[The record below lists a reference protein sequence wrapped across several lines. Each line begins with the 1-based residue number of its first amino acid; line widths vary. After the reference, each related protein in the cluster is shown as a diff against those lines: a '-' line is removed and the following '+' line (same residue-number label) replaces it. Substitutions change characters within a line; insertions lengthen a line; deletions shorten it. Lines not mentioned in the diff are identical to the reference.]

1 MILTLIKSCGYYE
14 YNHGPKVSEADHNYT
29 KVTFDNDI
37 DYDML
42 MLFTDRLLKEA
53 KYKSKGTLPALFT
66 LMLLFMISI
75 RNRKS
80 YDCGDYKNAMHYA
93 WSSVEQALT
102 IGFHKK
108 RSELAMIA
116 NYKDNDELY
125 IEGLSDSQR
134 DGIWIM
140 VEYIDS
146 VAAYNS
152 GVPSLIS
159 KADPSMLDAKSP
171 YHRVIEATS
180 CYKDIAALIANSDHE
195 LRNLADV
202 EELIARVDNLNST
215 NVDSLLDISKRLF
228 ALDGPL
234 SRQMYYDLIY
244 KLKMCDMTMF
254 LYMHSSSCVKRFMAN
269 SPKFKMMSDHE
280 KKELEITKE
289 RYTKRCFVYAI
300 SMLSLL
306 NYLLVGNYTTPMN
319 VYLGFTEMCD
329 LFMKVAM
336 CIFSR
341 IAELLENSQVVKD
354 GPQHIADKNSQLFID
369 NLDLDSLKPL
379 VYKHL
384 NGDSPESKAPNVNQL
399 EKTIQESYNDVQ
411 ALLHYMNGFFFNCS
425 RSIIAKD
432 YKFFA
437 IYKAKI
443 ESSCQYAIPS
453 LGHLFQGN
461 DQENDKLQ
469 TDSVLNGDT
478 PSTSS
483 TTRLMDSLIPSVDPS
498 APLPGQFQPLPQE
511 QKQQQEETGIITPV
525 TLHSEM
531 EEMRT
536 KIISL
541 ENLLK
546 QRTSVSSNS
555 LRESI
560 SSTSS
565 STGNSD
571 NSINSHPQRQR
582 KQKLEG
588 ILNMELDSL
597 KRYKIAQKPS
607 RTTYYGPFSTF
618 SSIGSKTSATTFTI
632 FANFLE
638 SERNAYKNI
647 HGKAPYMP
655 MILNARVEQEEV
667 LAKIEND
674 VLPHCNA
681 LFSRISYFRSN
692 LNDLLYNGFI
702 DMPYVMERFHNY
714 FQKTPDYSFNF
725 VRPKKE
731 YEYAELALIFA
742 VVYSTLPFCD
752 VDPAVSSS
760 IQLPQEIKDTILQ
773 LCTDCYS
780 ISKPQRKHTFSAL
793 LTLVIIRDIF
803 FTHSHTGTDAVDE
816 SKSYGVVRETID
828 SAYRLGLHRDP
839 TTVQEFIFASKRSR
853 GSIYHLPPLNSRAL
867 WSYLKMLD
875 ASYSIYI
882 GLPLLISDVFS
893 DSSLPPIVGNNMFA
907 VFTDLES
914 ETAVLM
920 NSVSPISLN
929 DLLKLREKYLKL
941 NSSFETFDEL
951 IAPRDILLSTP
962 ELSAIAHKLRLK
974 LKLFRILGVF
984 NSYLTN
990 AFTDTG
996 KYPTSQLT
1004 PENLVLLN
1012 DYACHFHY
1020 EFTKITAVIWKFLRM
1035 LCDGNTVF
1043 GDSNSFYC
1051 VYLKGDIL
1059 PVLTNCFCV
1068 GMSHNLFGWF
1078 NLVFKK
1084 DDPQHAQYFYSP
1096 DKIGEELPSPLIQLN
1111 SLDYG
1116 EIETSMSEKISSN
1129 SQDTIGKKLDDLFR
1143 RPRQLIAFLKEVHE
1157 SGCKSSIF
1165 SDNYGY
1171 FCLLK
1176 LAAIFCCFLDSMVKM
1191 NESGKSI
1198 GTGNLTEVIDETRK
1212 KINETMK
1219 LGINDFGFD
1228 LQGGS
1233 IDNWLDLLFDEE
1245 TLSTFLQSADT
1256 ICNINQAKIQMSKR

>member
-1 MILTLIKSCGYYE
+1 MTVI
-14 YNHGPKVSEADHNYT
+14 NT
-29 KVTFDNDI
+29 KN
-37 DYDML
+37 
-42 MLFTDRLLKEA
+42 
-53 KYKSKGTLPALFT
+53 SNPART
-66 LMLLFMISI
+66 RK
-75 RNRKS
+75 RNRPS
-80 YDCGDYKNAMHYA
+80 FVCSNCRR
-93 WSSVEQALT
+93 
-102 IGFHKK
+102 KK
-108 RSELAMIA
+108 IKCDKQSPCHNCVR
-116 NYKDNDELY
+116 
-125 IEGLSDSQR
+125 
-134 DGIWIM
+134 
-140 VEYIDS
+140 
-146 VAAYNS
+146 
-152 GVPSLIS
+152 
-159 KADPSMLDAKSP
+159 AK
-171 YHRVIEATS
+171 
-180 CYKDIAALIANSDHE
+180 
-195 LRNLADV
+195 
-202 EELIARVDNLNST
+202 
-215 NVDSLLDISKRLF
+215 
-228 ALDGPL
+228 
-234 SRQMYYDLIY
+234 
-244 KLKMCDMTMF
+244 
-254 LYMHSSSCVKRFMAN
+254 
-269 SPKFKMMSDHE
+269 
-280 KKELEITKE
+280 
-289 RYTKRCFVYAI
+289 
-300 SMLSLL
+300 
-306 NYLLVGNYTTPMN
+306 
-319 VYLGFTEMCD
+319 
-329 LFMKVAM
+329 
-336 CIFSR
+336 
-341 IAELLENSQVVKD
+341 
-354 GPQHIADKNSQLFID
+354 IAD
-369 NLDLDSLKPL
+369 
-379 VYKHL
+379 
-384 NGDSPESKAPNVNQL
+384 
-399 EKTIQESYNDVQ
+399 
-411 ALLHYMNGFFFNCS
+411 
-425 RSIIAKD
+425 
-432 YKFFA
+432 
-437 IYKAKI
+437 
-443 ESSCQYAIPS
+443 SCQYAIPS

-461 DQENDKLQ
+461 DQETDP
-469 TDSVLNGDT
+469 DSVLNGEI
-478 PSTSS
+478 PNISS
-483 TTRLMDSLIPSVDPS
+483 TTRSVGLQIPSVDPL
-498 APLPGQFQPLPQE
+498 APLPQQLQPPAQE
-511 QKQQQEETGIITPV
+511 QQQEIGIITPV
-525 TLHSEM
+525 TTIHSEM
-531 EEMRT
+531 EDMRA

-541 ENLLK
+541 ENMLK

-555 LRESI
+555 PRESI
-560 SSTSS
+560 SSTPLSKVNSNSS
-565 STGNSD
+565 SNP
-571 NSINSHPQRQR
+571 HPQRQK

-588 ILNMELDSL
+588 ILNLKLDSL

-618 SSIGSKTSATTFTI
+618 ASIGSKTSATTFMI

-638 SERNAYKNI
+638 SERNAYKDI

-655 MILNARVEQEEV
+655 TLLNARVEKKDV
-667 LAKIEND
+667 LEKIEND

-714 FQKTPDYSFNF
+714 FQKTPDYSFTF
-725 VRPKKE
+725 VRPTKD
-731 YEYAELALIFA
+731 YEYAELALVFA
-742 VVYSTLPFCD
+742 VVYSTFPFCD
-752 VDPAVSSS
+752 VDPDVSSS
-760 IQLPQEIKDTILQ
+760 IQLPQEIKETIIR

-780 ISKPQRKHTFSAL
+780 VSKPQRKHTFSAL

-803 FTHSHTGTDAVDE
+803 FTHSHTGSDAVDE
-816 SKSYGVVRETID
+816 SKSYGVIRETID
-828 SAYRLGLHRDP
+828 LAYRLGLHRDP
-839 TTVQEFIFASKRSR
+839 TTVQEFILPPKHSR

-867 WSYLKMLD
+867 WAYLKMLD

-907 VFTDLES
+907 VFTDLER

-929 DLLKLREKYLKL
+929 DLLKLRDKYLKL
-941 NSSFETFDEL
+941 NSSIETFDEL
-951 IAPRDILLSTP
+951 ISPRDTLLSAP

-1004 PENLVLLN
+1004 PENLTLLN
-1012 DYACHFHY
+1012 EFASHFHY

-1096 DKIGEELPSPLIQLN
+1096 GEMGEEPHRPLIQLN

-1116 EIETSMSEKISSN
+1116 EIEASMSEKMSST

-1198 GTGNLTEVIDETRK
+1198 GTGNLAEVIDETRK

-1219 LGINDFGFD
+1219 LGINDFGFH

-1233 IDNWLDLLFDEE
+1233 IDNWLNILFDQE
-1245 TLSTFLQSADT
+1245 TLSTFLQSTDI
-1256 ICNINQAKIQMSKR
+1256 ICNNQMKIVTDDIQPDNIMNMQPNIFSMGNPPAFTSDINSKASEGVTQDAHLTSQMMENDSESVGGSYQMFF